1 MGVIIQYQL
10 FKFKEEYGSMKTI
23 VYCDGKYCAGMNLVS
38 LNEELARILINIK
51 PERRTLRIEKIFNQL
66 IASVSDNSC
75 IRDFDVLFNPDYAI
89 DALQILAS
97 AGRTKKISVLWPGTI
112 EDGKLIYA
120 EDGYDDY
127 KKYDVKQ
134 YDIICIV

>member
-10 FKFKEEYGSMKTI
+10 FKSKEEYGSMKTI

-66 IASVSDNSC
+66 IASVSDNSS
-75 IRDFDVLFNPDYAI
+75 P
-89 DALQILAS
+89 
-97 AGRTKKISVLWPGTI
+97 
-112 EDGKLIYA
+112 
-120 EDGYDDY
+120 
-127 KKYDVKQ
+127 
-134 YDIICIV
+134 